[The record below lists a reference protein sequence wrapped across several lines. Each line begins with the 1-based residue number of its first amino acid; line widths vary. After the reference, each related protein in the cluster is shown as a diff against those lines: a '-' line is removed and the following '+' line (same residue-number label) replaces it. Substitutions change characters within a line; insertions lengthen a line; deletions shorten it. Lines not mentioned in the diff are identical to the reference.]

1 MSIRRLWEAW
11 KILVLLYSGQ
21 KKVFLFPEIGLVK
34 FFLSHT
40 TRIVE
45 CVSEYVFLIS
55 KNKQAN
61 KKINKN
67 TKETKE
73 ERKKSPE
80 NRLKNKFAAARVK
93 IFLATLISWNKSI
106 FLWLQY
112 CARANAFFKIKK
124 TKSTFHN

>member
-55 KNKQAN
+55 KNKQAY

-112 CARANAFFKIKK
+112 RARANACFKIKK

>member
-112 CARANAFFKIKK
+112 CARANACFKIKK
-124 TKSTFHN
+124 TKSKFHN

>member
-93 IFLATLISWNKSI
+93 IFLATLIS
-106 FLWLQY
+106 
-112 CARANAFFKIKK
+112 
-124 TKSTFHN
+124 